1 MAEAFHV
8 GLQYHVPIEELF
20 ANFAQCEGGETGI
33 FQVGIGEVAA
43 YHDEELVGE

>member
-20 ANFAQCEGGETGI
+20 ANFAQCGGGETGI
-33 FQVGIGEVAA
+33 YQVGIGEVAA
-43 YHDEELVGE
+43 YHDEELIGE